1 MQFTNKMFTISYHK
15 FYKREFWESFMEHS
29 TFNKVVSF
37 WHICEE
43 FLSTFHSMIVERNLQ
58 VDDYQVSFSFN
69 EDGKLYM
76 IQLYCFLL
84 EEDVEIKTT
93 VIKNDK
99 HVIKKL
105 EAYLNDLKKRNIP
118 KQICQ
123 WNHYRHLLIEQKE
136 LIALLNLFYQYIY
149 ERKIKIINKNENDAI
164 EFFVYDHLSGIK
176 KEVELFSI
184 QFMENYHS
192 MKIITK
198 IKKNS
203 TNRIIKKNE
212 YDKVLVLKEIINQS
226 TILNFHNGIINIV
239 GKVVSYQDSRIRLK
253 TLFSFQ
259 FNDLM
264 KNYKILDGH
273 QGLLLEF

>member
-1 MQFTNKMFTISYHK
+1 M
-15 FYKREFWESFMEHS
+15 
-29 TFNKVVSF
+29 
-37 WHICEE
+37 
-43 FLSTFHSMIVERNLQ
+43 
-58 VDDYQVSFSFN
+58 
-69 EDGKLYM
+69 
-76 IQLYCFLL
+76 
-84 EEDVEIKTT
+84 
-93 VIKNDK
+93 
-99 HVIKKL
+99 
-105 EAYLNDLKKRNIP
+105 
-118 KQICQ
+118 
-123 WNHYRHLLIEQKE
+123 IEQKE